1 MCVVVYSPMRSVKGV
16 DENER
21 YIGPSHWRGA
31 LNWKDITERIL
42 AGFISGTFAGLSF
55 WLLTRLLG

>member
-1 MCVVVYSPMRSVKGV
+1 M